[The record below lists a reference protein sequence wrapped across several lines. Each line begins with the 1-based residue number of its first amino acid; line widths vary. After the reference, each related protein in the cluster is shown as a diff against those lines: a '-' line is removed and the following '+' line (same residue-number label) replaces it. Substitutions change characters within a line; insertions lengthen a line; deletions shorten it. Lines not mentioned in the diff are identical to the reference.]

1 MAKCQEAMAE
11 TLARTWSEAQEAI
24 ARDLARA
31 MAEAHARFEEIAL
44 TTRAAVAPGTMLG
57 DYLTLAGEPAT
68 QSERNAALERFA
80 TALGGPLLLPPK
92 KGGLRPRARQA
103 LRLLA
108 RYEAVPQ
115 PKILRQEIPVA
126 VLEALAAFD
135 EDQTR
140 RDGETWRKD
149 GSGRVLHFIP
159 SENYTVPDLQ
169 GRARAHLR
177 DLMRGCLEKAV
188 CRRAGLSADP
198 ANDYEPEFVEW
209 TETLAPSQSTE
220 EVLLGLESRGARE
233 LALGAALS
241 RLTPREREF
250 FGLLELNPREIANN
264 LGVSEDSVRRLRS
277 DILKKF
283 STA

>member
-1 MAKCQEAMAE
+1 MAE

-57 DYLTLAGEPAT
+57 DYLTLVGEREGQPE
-68 QSERNAALERFA
+68 ERVAALERFA
-80 TALGGPLLLPPK
+80 TALGGSLRLPPN
-92 KGGLRPRARQA
+92 KGGLRPLAWQA
-103 LRLLA
+103 VRLIA
-108 RYEAVPQ
+108 RYEGLSQ
-115 PKILRQEIPVA
+115 SEILRHEISVA

-188 CRRAGLSADP
+188 CRRADLSADP